1 MAFMSTNKDF
11 HGFNTVN
18 NSNLPR
24 RERKARQQRVAVL
37 ATFAVLA
44 IMAVVGI
51 ALLIAMIAEN
61 SQPGSEFESNN
72 QNYENAQLKDPAKDI
87 VYASLS
93 MSADDTKMGT
103 LVLVNSAHAYSFP
116 ADDTHLAN
124 IYSFYKNTHTGAG
137 KPYELGI
144 SEKMDATALIAIDR
158 LLTEFYTQTG
168 NGNVVLNEAYR
179 TYQQQQSLSIPA
191 GHSDHHTGLGC
202 TLKLKNAS
210 GDKVNLSSDSEAY
223 TWIAENAHKYGF
235 IVRYPEDKQD
245 ITGVSGY
252 NYYFRYVGVAHATY
266 MKENNLCLEEYV
278 ELVKNYAYDGEH
290 LRVLGFDGK
299 TYEIY
304 YAAVDGEGAVKCP
317 SNYNYTISGT
327 NEGGVVVAVD
337 ISKKISAAD
346 MARG

>member
-1 MAFMSTNKDF
+1 MSTNKDF

-24 RERKARQQRVAVL
+24 REQKARRQRVAVL
-37 ATFAVLA
+37 ATFAILA

-51 ALLIAMIAEN
+51 ALLISMLAE
-61 SQPGSEFESNN
+61 SQKPGSEFESNDK
-72 QNYENAQLKDPAKDI
+72 NYENSELKDAAKDI
-87 VYASLS
+87 TYASVT
-93 MSADDTKMGT
+93 MSDKDTKAGT
-103 LVLVNSAHAYSFP
+103 LVLVNKTYAYSFP
-116 ADDTHLAN
+116 ADDSHLAN
-124 IYSFYKNTHTGAG
+124 IYSFYKNTHTGVT

-144 SEKMDATALIAIDR
+144 SEKMDATALIAVDK

-168 NGNVVLNEAYR
+168 NGNIVLNEAYR

-191 GHSDHHTGLGC
+191 GYSDHHTGFGC
-202 TLKLKNAS
+202 TLKLKNAN
-210 GDKVNLSSDSEAY
+210 GDKVNLGNDAEAY
-223 TWIAENAHKYGF
+223 TWITENAHKYGF

-266 MKENNLCLEEYV
+266 MKTNNLCLEEYV
-278 ELVKNYAYDGEH
+278 ELIKNYTYDGEH

-304 YAAVDGEGAVKCP
+304 YTAVDGDTAVKCP
-317 SNYNYTISGT
+317 TNYNYTTSGT
-327 NEGGVVVAVD
+327 NEGGVVVTVD
-337 ISKKISAAD
+337 ISKKITAGDLSRD
-346 MARG
+346 